1 MSGLAVQHVR
11 LELGVRS
18 CIRASRRLFV
28 PWIVSLI
35 EDDGWCLVAQPDF
48 VKHCTSDV
56 AVADILRGAQASGIV
71 MGMDEEQGIY
81 RDEVRLMMGAL
92 ADIYVDTGR
101 ILAVLG
107 HEEDGD
113 EEEEVDS

>member
-1 MSGLAVQHVR
+1 M
-11 LELGVRS
+11 
-18 CIRASRRLFV
+18 
-28 PWIVSLI
+28 I
-35 EDDGWCLVAQPDF
+35 EDDGWCLVAHPGF
-48 VKHCTSDV
+48 VNHYTSDM
-56 AVADILRGAQASGIV
+56 ADADILRGAQASGIV

-113 EEEEVDS
+113 EKEEVDS